1 MESTGFGEKLRKLR
15 INKGMTQ
22 QDLADRLG
30 LTKAVVS
37 TYEQGIHMPSLV
49 TLTQIA
55 QLFEVTTDYLLSVGD
70 EHLRERT
77 GDFAGD
83 DDGVDT
89 EKVKRLS
96 ERLMGIGKQIR
107 ELREER
113 GLSRQELASGLKLST
128 MAIGKYERDI
138 MAPSY
143 GTLMDMARFFNVS
156 TEKLLGIET
165 GRIVD
170 ISELSDDKREL
181 VRDLVRGMR

>member
-1 MESTGFGEKLRKLR
+1 MAKDAGIGEKLRKLR
-15 INKGMTQ
+15 INKGLTQ
-22 QDLADRLG
+22 QELADRLG

-37 TYEQGIHMPSLV
+37 TYEQDIHMPGFTNL
-49 TLTQIA
+49 IEMA
-55 QLFEVTTDYLLSVGD
+55 RLFGVTTDYLLS
-70 EHLRERT
+70 
-77 GDFAGD
+77 AGD
-83 DDGVDT
+83 DHLDEKLNDPDRDEDCDGD
-89 EKVKRLS
+89 KVRRLG

-113 GLSRQELASGLKLST
+113 GMSRQELATGLSLST

-156 TEKLLGIET
+156 TEKLFGIET

-170 ISELSDDKREL
+170 ISELTDDKREL
-181 VRDLVRGMR
+181 IRDLVRGMR